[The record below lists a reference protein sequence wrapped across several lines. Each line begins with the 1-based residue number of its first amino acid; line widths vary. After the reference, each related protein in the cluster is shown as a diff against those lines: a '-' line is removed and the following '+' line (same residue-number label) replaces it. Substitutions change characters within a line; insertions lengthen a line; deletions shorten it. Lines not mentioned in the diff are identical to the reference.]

1 MLNKI
6 IDMFIDYN
14 KYRMRSVHDDM
25 FFEYVES
32 VEKDSEDDYKKF
44 KKEYYSNLIKQQR
57 FY

>member
-1 MLNKI
+1 
-6 IDMFIDYN
+6 MFIDYN

-32 VEKDSEDDYKKF
+32 VENDSEDDYKKF